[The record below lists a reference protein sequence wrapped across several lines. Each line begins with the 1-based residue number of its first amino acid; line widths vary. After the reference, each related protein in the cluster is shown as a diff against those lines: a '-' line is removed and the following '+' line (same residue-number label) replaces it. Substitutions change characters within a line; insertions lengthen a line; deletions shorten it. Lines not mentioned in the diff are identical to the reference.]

1 MSNQIAHALSRF
13 VVGPHSIVAVILHRN
28 VLMYVKQLIF
38 VCISVTHTITLY
50 PLYPYICTYVHLLY
64 MYIQPYTNTLTHLLT
79 PPYTLY
85 TPSNNLLNRYACQL
99 GIHKAGAASCI
110 IDIKK
115 TPEEIARYTQP
126 IKLNEKII
134 FKTHQTTIK
143 PL

>member
-1 MSNQIAHALSRF
+1 M
-13 VVGPHSIVAVILHRN
+13 ILHRN

-38 VCISVTHTITLY
+38 VCISATHTITLY
-50 PLYPYICTYVHLLY
+50 PLYTYVHPVIY
-64 MYIQPYTNTLTHLLT
+64 MYIQAYTNTLTHLLT

-115 TPEEIARYTQP
+115 TPEEIARYT
-126 IKLNEKII
+126 
-134 FKTHQTTIK
+134 
-143 PL
+143 